1 MKSNWNIY
9 KIECGKHVFLHY
21 QGAIR
26 EAIFE
31 GTLLDLPHDETRI
44 ILKIAGLEGSR
55 NVNGETNLYY
65 SELDAIEEIHPVE
78 TSSMSLEELN
88 EIAPARINSNGSV
101 FAWTWQN
108 TRPVERQIY
117 FLEAVYIAD
126 KVSFVKPPYEY
137 DVYSRTTKHF
147 PPSEFLPIKE
157 GYYKTKEEC
166 RAHNR
171 AEVIRF

>member
-31 GTLLDLPHDETRI
+31 GTVLDLPYDETRI

-55 NVNGETNLYY
+55 NVNSEINLYY

-88 EIAPARINSNGSV
+88 KIAPARINSLGYV

-108 TRPVERQIY
+108 TRPVEIEI
-117 FLEAVYIAD
+117 FSWVSVYIAD
-126 KVSFVKPPYEY
+126 KISFVKPPRDYNFH
-137 DVYSRTTKHF
+137 SRRTSYF

-157 GYYKTKEEC
+157 GIYKTKEEC